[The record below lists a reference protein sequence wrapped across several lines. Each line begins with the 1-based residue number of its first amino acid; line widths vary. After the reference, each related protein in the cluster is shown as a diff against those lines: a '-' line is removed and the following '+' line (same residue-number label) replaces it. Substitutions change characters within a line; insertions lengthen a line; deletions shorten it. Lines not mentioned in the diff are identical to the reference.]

1 MKFTIVTPVFNGAA
15 HIRSTIE
22 SVISQH
28 GDFSIEYI
36 VRDGGSTDET
46 VSIVQEY
53 RDKLSKGELI
63 ARCKDLS
70 ISCISEKDQGMYDA
84 INKGFSN
91 STGDILA
98 WINADDY
105 YLPGAFQ
112 AIARAFRAYPDIS
125 WLKGQTCF
133 IEETERATDAPTSC
147 APCYTFERSW
157 IRRGIYGRYAHFIH
171 QDSVFWRRSLWDKVG
186 SVDGSF
192 RLAGDYWLWTRFA
205 EHAPLYSIDRRVSVF
220 RSIVSS
226 LSHAQE
232 ERYRAEQ
239 ARALPPRR
247 DWFEFRIKLFFW
259 LKNKL
264 HADRISVMLYPL
276 LFKREQKD
284 YIDMAPDGTPIKKS
298 ARSYIAHP

>member
-22 SVISQH
+22 SVVSQR

-36 VRDGGSTDET
+36 VRDGGSTDGS

-53 RDKLSKGELI
+53 KDRLSKGELV
-63 ARCKDLS
+63 AHCKDLS
-70 ISCISEKDQGMYDA
+70 ISCVSEKDQGMYDA
-84 INKGFSN
+84 INKGFSDG
-91 STGDILA
+91 TGDILA

-112 AIARAFRAYPDIS
+112 VIARTFETFSEIT

-133 IEETERATDAPTSC
+133 IDENEPGTDAPAAC
-147 APCYTFERSW
+147 APCYVFEQSW
-157 IRRGIYGRYAHFIH
+157 IRRGIYGRYAPFIH
-171 QDSVFWRRSLWDKVG
+171 QDSVFWRRSLWDKIK
-186 SVDGSF
+186 SIDHSYK
-192 RLAGDYWLWTRFA
+192 LAGDYWLWTRFA
-205 EHAPLYSIDRRVSVF
+205 EHSPLYSLNQRLSVF
-220 RSIVSS
+220 RSVASS
-226 LSHAQE
+226 LSHAHE
-232 ERYRAEQ
+232 DHYRTEQ
-239 ARALPPRR
+239 ARALPPHR

-264 HADRISVMLYPL
+264 RAEKISETLYPL

-284 YIDMAPDGTPIKKS
+284 YIDMAPDNIPIKKL